1 MRFSSVLK
9 TARAVLFSVVLPFV
23 ALALPIVAQTPKH
36 GMTLDDLQ
44 KLARVGA
51 PELSPDG
58 KWIAYTVSRIDVGE
72 DKNISDLW
80 MVSWDGAQNVQLTYG
95 TESVGGQRWSPDGR
109 YLAFTSSRPGKAK
122 GSQVWLLD
130 RRGGE
135 AQQLTDVKEDLNGYR
150 WSPDAKTLLLT
161 LRAKDEPEDDKDKSG
176 KPKPPKPIVL
186 DRYHF
191 KQDVEGYVTDKHE
204 HLFFFDIAT
213 KKLTRLTTED
223 KFEEREA
230 EWSPDGTMIAF
241 VSNHDQPDP
250 DRSSN
255 DDVFVVDAKPGAA
268 PRKLTT
274 FTGEDNGPL
283 AWSPDSKLIA
293 FRQGLA
299 EHYTAYGQTRLAVVP
314 AKGGP
319 VELKSS
325 SVDNNVSAP
334 VFAADGKA
342 LLTTVSDDQVDYVA
356 ELSLADGKMKRWTLE
371 PGGASSLS
379 QAAGHVALLWST
391 DVTSPEIFALDG
403 GKDGG
408 KLRKL
413 TSHNDA
419 VLAQIQLATTENIS
433 AKANDGSEVHSL
445 LTMPLGYTAGTKV
458 PMLLFIHGGP
468 TSQDTHRFTADRQLF
483 AARGYAMLNVN
494 YRGSTGRGHAY
505 SETIS
510 ADWGNKEVADLMA
523 AVDAAVAT
531 GKIDPEKMVV
541 GGWSYGGILTDY
553 MIASTTRFKAA
564 SSGAGT
570 ANLFGMYGVDQ
581 YILQYDNELGPPWKN
596 PEAYIKLSYPFF
608 HVERIKTPTLFMG
621 GDKDFNVTLVG
632 GEQMYQALKST
643 GVEAGLIVYPGQFH
657 GFTRPSFIRDR
668 YQRWFDWYDTHL
680 GIKRPAPAPPAPAT
694 PAAASPA
701 AAPPPK

>member
-1 MRFSSVLK
+1 MRFSS
-9 TARAVLFSVVLPFV
+9 AFHAASAVLL
-23 ALALPIVAQTPKH
+23 AIALPLTAQTPRH
-36 GMTLDDLQ
+36 GMTLDDIA
-44 KLARVGA
+44 KLVRVGS

-58 KWIAYTVSRIDVGE
+58 KWIAYTVSRIDTGE

-80 MVSWDGAQNVQLTYG
+80 MVSWDGTQDVQLTYG
-95 TESVGGQRWSPDGR
+95 TESAGGPRWSPDGK

-122 GSQVWLLD
+122 GSQVWILD

-150 WSPDAKTLLLT
+150 WSPDSKTLLLT
-161 LRAKDEPEDDKDKSG
+161 LQSKDEPDDDKDKGG

-191 KQDVEGYVTDKHE
+191 KQDIQGYLTDKRE
-204 HLFFFDIAT
+204 HLFLFDIAT
-213 KKLTRLTTED
+213 KKLTKLTNED
-223 KFEEREA
+223 KFAEHEA
-230 EWSPDGTMIAF
+230 EWSPDGTLIAY

-255 DDVFVVDAKPGAA
+255 DDIFVVDAKPGSA
-268 PRKLTT
+268 PHKLTT

-293 FRQGLA
+293 YRQGLA
-299 EHYTAYGQTRLAVVP
+299 PHYTAYGQTRLAVVA
-314 AKGGP
+314 AKGGTP
-319 VELKSS
+319 ALKSEA
-325 SVDNNVSAP
+325 VDNNVSAP

-356 ELSLADGKMKRWTLE
+356 ELPLVGGPLKRLTTE
-371 PGGASSLS
+371 TGGASSLA
-379 QAAGHVALLWST
+379 QAAGHTALLWTT
-391 DVTSPEIFALDG
+391 DAASPEIYALEG
-403 GKDGG
+403 T

-419 VLAQIQLATTENIS
+419 VVAQIQLAATENIS
-433 AKANDGSEVHSL
+433 AKAADGSEVHGL
-445 LTMPLGYTAGTKV
+445 LTLPLGYAAGTKV

-468 TSQDTHRFTADRQLF
+468 TSQDAHRFTVDRQLF
-483 AARGYAMLNVN
+483 AARGYAVLNVN

-510 ADWGNKEVADLMA
+510 ADWGNKEVADLQA
-523 AVDAAVAT
+523 AVDAAIAT
-531 GKIDPEKMVV
+531 GKIDPDKLVI

-570 ANLFGMYGVDQ
+570 ANLFGMYGVDE

-608 HVERIKTPTLFMG
+608 HADRIKTPTLFMG

-632 GEQMYQALKST
+632 GEQMYQALKSV

-680 GIKRPAPAPPAPAT
+680 GIKRPPPASP
-694 PAAASPA
+694 PAA
-701 AAPPPK
+701 K